1 MRISRRWDHPT
12 QLAFTFEG
20 LAAPLVRSQQTVQ
33 PCRRKRTDS
42 SRMRVVVEQAEPQ
55 NPGALEHSAQ
65 ASSRIPL
72 NTTLDDIAAEIGFTA
87 TMTLVAWYGG
97 THLYVP
103 EKVSEKHAIAKAV
116 GLRLAQRLVAA
127 HGGGMLFV
135 PDAVSYDRTRRDR
148 MVVEGVGRGMG
159 TKQLAALTGLTERR
173 VQQIRQRLEA
183 EGVLPM
189 VLNGRAVEANEGVMA

>member
-1 MRISRRWDHPT
+1 MRINRRWDHPT

-20 LAAPLVRSQQTVQ
+20 LAVPLVHSQRAGQ
-33 PCRRKRTDS
+33 PCRRKKTDS
-42 SRMRVVVEQAEPQ
+42 SRMRVDIEKVEQH
-55 NPGALEHSAQ
+55 NPRALE
-65 ASSRIPL
+65 RTPPL

-103 EKVSEKHAIAKAV
+103 EKVSEKHAIAKTV
-116 GLRLAQRLVAA
+116 GLRLAERLVAA

-183 EGVLPM
+183 EGLLPL